1 MKRKWLSKDRRQM
14 ADYEKIS
21 PACAEKKK
29 KKRVSMCKCLFMCVL
44 LWPSTSLHGSTS
56 KAAFTEFLLLHLLL
70 LLVSVCVC
78 AVLEQCLLELGALA
92 GHHYCSEASMP
103 CPLAHLQGTPIYK
116 GPD

>member
-21 PACAEKKK
+21 PACAEK

-78 AVLEQCLLELGALA
+78 GSGAVPPGVGGLGWSPLL
-92 GHHYCSEASMP
+92 
-103 CPLAHLQGTPIYK
+103 Q
-116 GPD
+116 

>member
-21 PACAEKKK
+21 PACAQKK
-29 KKRVSMCKCLFMCVL
+29 KKRVSMCKCLFMCVP

-78 AVLEQCLLELGALA
+78 VCGSGAVPPGVGGFGWSPLL
-92 GHHYCSEASMP
+92 
-103 CPLAHLQGTPIYK
+103 Q
-116 GPD
+116 